1 MRLFLCI
8 YLSVLLNFAAQY
20 GALADEPRE
29 PELVIYTEDYKPFYY
44 LGDDGEPAG
53 SITDLVRTL
62 ADHAAIRIEVHLR
75 PFRRG
80 LNTVNTNKNHCFMA
94 LWRTALREPEFNWVG
109 PLQIDGFAFFA
120 LEDSDI
126 SLSNM
131 EDSFAYA
138 TGAVGGWTS
147 TMTAQDAGHPNL
159 VLVDD
164 DALNLNMLKQG
175 HIKLWLGGLLSAPY
189 VAREQGVS
197 IKNVFTIE
205 EVDLS
210 LACNPATEG
219 SLVDR
224 LQAALDTHNGRVG
237 EPVPEQNPSRL
248 TQ

>member
-1 MRLFLCI
+1 
-8 YLSVLLNFAAQY
+8 
-20 GALADEPRE
+20 
-29 PELVIYTEDYKPFYY
+29 
-44 LGDDGEPAG
+44 
-53 SITDLVRTL
+53 
-62 ADHAAIRIEVHLR
+62 
-75 PFRRG
+75 
-80 LNTVNTNKNHCFMA
+80 MA

-147 TMTAQDAGHPNL
+147 TMAAQDAGHPNL

-219 SLVDR
+219 SLIDR
-224 LQAALDTHNGRVG
+224 LQAALDTHNDRVG